1 MPSLIPDSFLMPL
14 RMRSPMR
21 QPLLALV
28 VAAAVALPATAQAD
42 VIGASAKYHGGF
54 MKTSRDATWLT
65 GAELALQ
72 VLGFEFFADL
82 RFFENHFDGGEISS
96 DWFWDRIGAR
106 FGLGLPFA
114 LGAEKSEVFLDAAYI
129 ANRRPVNLADPTDV
143 TPHKPDK
150 GLAAGGGLRF
160 DYGLFGPIYF
170 TLQPEV
176 GFDLLFSGPPETE
189 IKPHLSFLAA
199 IKLDI

>member
-1 MPSLIPDSFLMPL
+1 MRTPQIRPSIVAVIL
-14 RMRSPMR
+14 
-21 QPLLALV
+21 
-28 VAAAVALPATAQAD
+28 AAAVALPVTAQAD
-42 VIGASAKYHGGF
+42 IIGASAKYHGGY

-65 GAELALQ
+65 GAEVALQ

-82 RFFENHFDGGEISS
+82 RFFENHFDAGKISS

-106 FGLGLPFA
+106 FALGLPFSF
-114 LGAEKSEVFLDAAYI
+114 GADNAEVFVDAAYI
-129 ANRRPVNLADPTDV
+129 ANRRPVTLADPNDI

-150 GLAAGGGLRF
+150 GLAAGGGLRI
-160 DYGLFGPIYF
+160 DYGLFGPVYF

-176 GFDLLFSGPPETE
+176 GFDLLFSGPPEVE
-189 IKPHLSFLAA
+189 LNPHVSMLAA